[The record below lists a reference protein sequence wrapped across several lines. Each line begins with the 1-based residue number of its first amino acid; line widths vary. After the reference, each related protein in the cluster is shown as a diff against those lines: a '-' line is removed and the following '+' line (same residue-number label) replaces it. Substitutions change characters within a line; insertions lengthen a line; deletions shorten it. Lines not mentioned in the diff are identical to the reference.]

1 MGDKV
6 VLMPYNG
13 GQPLHVSEL
22 ELPDHPGSKEVCNNR
37 FFVFLHMRK
46 ELERSNKIQK
56 IVLF

>member
-22 ELPDHPGSKEVCNNR
+22 ELPDHPGSKEVCSNR
-37 FFVFLHMRK
+37 FLY
-46 ELERSNKIQK
+46 LYI
-56 IVLF
+56 